1 MSDTPKEHWLGKP
14 QAELIAELEASHR
27 LRIAAESASA
37 AAQAAEKR
45 FRDITESACDWFWE
59 TGPDLRLT
67 RIGGPDGRLDG
78 ASRDRLLG
86 QNLPALAGQGGGGSP
101 PSSAPSRFDDLEQR
115 RAFRNLECLI
125 TGNDG
130 RRRCMNLSGTPIFD
144 GCGRFAGYRGSAVD
158 ITDRKDSEL
167 FINNIIETIPD
178 PIFVKDQ

>member
-1 MSDTPKEHWLGKP
+1 MSDTPTGHWLGKP

-27 LRIAAESASA
+27 LRIAANRHQQPPRQPRSAFEISPI
-37 AAQAAEKR
+37 R
-45 FRDITESACDWFWE
+45 VRLVLGDRS
-59 TGPDLRLT
+59 GPTLD
-67 RIGGPDGRLDG
+67 PDRRAGWPARW
-78 ASRDRLLG
+78 REPDRLLG